1 MDPSL
6 AIKQYIVRE
15 FLPDIAPE
23 ELDDD
28 YDLVDNGVV
37 NSLSLLP
44 IINWLADRYDIPIDD
59 VDISMNDFLSVAAI
73 RRFVSRTA
81 RERVPALSEN

>member
-1 MDPSL
+1 DPSL

-73 RRFVSRTA
+73 RRFVSRTT